1 MNGLHGWAAAAI
13 FTLVLASM
21 NEDIRPW
28 ALWGIAVIALL
39 AIAYAI
45 EQALGPWVEDIPE
58 DHPDALG
65 SLDVRERERWAAVA
79 PAFEPVGEDR
89 TP

>member
-1 MNGLHGWAAAAI
+1 MTFNGWAATGI
-13 FTLVLASM
+13 LVLVIASA
-21 NEDIRPW
+21 DDGIREW
-28 ALWGIAVIALL
+28 AIWGIGVIGLLILASAV
-39 AIAYAI
+39 
-45 EQALGPWVEDIPE
+45 EKALGPWVQDIPE